1 MEMLKDGAGAGRT
14 IESDAM
20 NWRKFT
26 WVLAIL
32 ILMGVPAATRGQAGL
47 DPQQLPKSTVFYVAW
62 HGMPTGDARNANSLL
77 ALWDDADFA
86 PVRAGI
92 MEQLLSGSA
101 GSKKTQKPM
110 TKEELAE
117 VASLLDNELVA
128 GYLSDP
134 EPAKF
139 SSTSVELKVHQ
150 WNGGFFVYDRT
161 GKEATLAKLLLRA
174 GTSGGEAAKMTQTT
188 LAGIAAMK
196 IERKTGI
203 SYWAEDG
210 KYAYGASEPAVLEQ
224 MVAWSKHTA
233 PEAGW
238 LGKTGGYKDAGEILK
253 GGVVQFYFQVPSVK
267 QFAANA
273 NPGGFRMGPM
283 LQNLKIDTVHCIA
296 GQIAIEGARTR
307 VRGAILGDASPGTPF
322 DIWSEGVA
330 LPGSLQLVN
339 NSVISYQTSQI
350 NLLGIYGLIKRA
362 LSASG
367 GGSQKGPADF
377 VESAI
382 QAKLAMSVAEA
393 LGQFSG
399 EFAAIQTN
407 AGLDPAK
414 QVYVIGIKEKAEA
427 LKLLH
432 RALEQRISAE
442 RSEGDTTF
450 FRVSEGGI
458 QSEAGTAAWKY
469 YHVAVTPDMIL
480 VSSRSESLREAL
492 VRRKTAG
499 DGLQLPAAW
508 QAARAQFPATL
519 SGMAFMDFQKVD
531 WAAAKEKWSAQLG
544 TQPGKGGVAVRPAAK
559 ADSGTFENA
568 LRNLDP
574 KVLQRHL
581 HMSASGS
588 WKDAQGVHIDGWIE

>member
-1 MEMLKDGAGAGRT
+1 MEMLKDGSGAGRT

-20 NWRKFT
+20 NWRKFG

-32 ILMGVPAATRGQAGL
+32 IVMGVPGTVCGQAGL
-47 DPQQLPKSTVFYVAW
+47 DPQQLPKSTGFYVAW
-62 HGMPTGDARNANSLL
+62 HGMPSGDARSANSLL
-77 ALWDDADFA
+77 ALWDDHDFA

-92 MEQLLSGSA
+92 TEQLLSGPA
-101 GSKKTQKPM
+101 DSKKTQKPM
-110 TKEELAE
+110 SKEELAE
-117 VASLLDNELVA
+117 VVSLLDNELVA
-128 GYLSDP
+128 GYLSDA
-134 EPAKF
+134 EPAKAESV
-139 SSTSVELKVHQ
+139 SSDVKAHK

-174 GTSGGEAAKMTQTT
+174 GTSGGEPAKITQTT

-196 IERKTGI
+196 IENKSGT

-210 KYAYGASEPAVLEQ
+210 KYAYGASEPAVFEQ
-224 MVAWSKHTA
+224 IVAWSKHAA

-238 LGKTGGYKDAGEILK
+238 LAKTPGYKDAGEILK
-253 GGVVQFYFQVPSVK
+253 GGGAQFYLQVPSVK
-267 QFAANA
+267 QFGADA
-273 NPGGFRMGPM
+273 NPGGVRMGPM
-283 LQNLKIDTVHCIA
+283 LQNLKIDSVHCMA
-296 GQIAIEGARTR
+296 GQVAIEGTKTR

-322 DIWSEGVA
+322 DVWSEGVA

-339 NSVISYQTSQI
+339 YSVISYQTSQI

-362 LSASG
+362 LSGSG
-367 GGSQKGPADF
+367 SGNQKGPADF

-382 QAKLAMSVAEA
+382 QVKLAMSAAEA

-407 AGLDPAK
+407 AGLDPAR

-458 QSEAGTAAWKY
+458 QSEAGTATGKD
-469 YHVAVTPDMIL
+469 YHAEGTPDMIL
-480 VSSRSESLREAL
+480 GSSRSESCAEAP
-492 VRRKTAG
+492 RR
-499 DGLQLPAAW
+499 P
-508 QAARAQFPATL
+508 R
-519 SGMAFMDFQKVD
+519 
-531 WAAAKEKWSAQLG
+531 
-544 TQPGKGGVAVRPAAK
+544 
-559 ADSGTFENA
+559 
-568 LRNLDP
+568 
-574 KVLQRHL
+574 
-581 HMSASGS
+581 
-588 WKDAQGVHIDGWIE
+588 

>member
-14 IESDAM
+14 TESDAM
-20 NWRKFT
+20 NRRKFG

-32 ILMGVPAATRGQAGL
+32 IVMGVPRMVRGQAGL
-47 DPQQLPKSTVFYVAW
+47 DPQQLPKSTAFYLAW
-62 HGMPTGDARNANSLL
+62 HGMPSGDARSANSLL

-92 MEQLLSGSA
+92 MEQLLSGPA
-101 GSKKTQKPM
+101 DEKKAQKPM
-110 TKEELAE
+110 SKEELAE
-117 VASLLDNELVA
+117 IASLLDNELVA

-134 EPAKF
+134 EPAKAG
-139 SSTSVELKVHQ
+139 STSVELKAHQ

-174 GTSGGEAAKMTQTT
+174 GTSGSEPAKITQTT

-196 IERKTGI
+196 IERKAET

-210 KYAYGASEPAVLEQ
+210 KYAYGASEPAVFEQ
-224 MVAWSKHTA
+224 IVAWSKHAA

-238 LGKTGGYKDAGEILK
+238 LAKTPGYKDAGEILK
-253 GGVVQFYFQVPSVK
+253 GGVAQFYLQVPSVK
-267 QFAANA
+267 QFGANA

-283 LQNLKIDTVHCIA
+283 LQNLKIDSVHCIV

-307 VRGAILGDASPGTPF
+307 VRGAILGDASAGTPF

-339 NSVISYQTSQI
+339 NNVISYQTSQI

-362 LSASG
+362 LSGSG
-367 GGSQKGPADF
+367 SGNQKGPADF
-377 VESAI
+377 VESAV
-382 QAKLAMSVAEA
+382 QAKLAMPVAEA

-399 EFAAIQTN
+399 EFAALQTN

-414 QVYVIGIKEKAEA
+414 QVYVIGIKGKVEA

-442 RSEGDTTF
+442 RNEGDATL

-458 QSEAGTAAWKY
+458 QSEAGTATWKY
-469 YHVAVTPDMIL
+469 YHAAVTPDMIL
-480 VSSRSESLREAL
+480 VSSRSEALREAL
-492 VRRKTAG
+492 ARRKTAG

-519 SGMAFMDFQKVD
+519 TGMAFMDFQKVD
-531 WAAAKEKWSAQLG
+531 WAAAKEKWSAQ
-544 TQPGKGGVAVRPAAK
+544 PGKGGVVARPAAK
-559 ADSGTFENA
+559 VGSGAFENA
-568 LRNLDP
+568 LRNVDP
-574 KVLQRHL
+574 KVFQRHL